1 MIKSTSPDQ
10 RLALKAKA
18 KALRAE
24 RRAIGVEYGQIAR
37 EIFRLRQRGQELRNR
52 LGELREAISLADP
65 KWRDW
70 LAENQEAHAGLRA
83 NDALSLPD
91 QYCDGPDAVGFVIRR
106 GTYSYGRLTS
116 RGYAM
121 RKVLLALDADGEE

>member
-1 MIKSTSPDQ
+1 MLTKTSPEQ
-10 RLALKAKA
+10 RASLAARA

-37 EIFRLRQRGQELRNR
+37 EIHRLRQRGSELRDR
-52 LGELREAISLADP
+52 LGELGEAIELADP

-70 LAENQEAHAGLRA
+70 LAENPEAHAGLRA
-83 NDALSLPD
+83 NNALLLPD
-91 QYCDGPDAVGFVIRR
+91 RYCEGPDAVGFVIRR
-106 GTYSYGRLTS
+106 GTYSHEWLTS
-116 RGYAM
+116 RGYMM